1 MPQVDPTSNIEPTL
15 LSSNA
20 SRHKRVLLR
29 AAFMSGFAVLLVLA
43 AIPARDFSRALNEL
57 EAGNSGA
64 HHDYLTRERMLCK
77 IRDSMYESGNLLC
90 AYTLTDASL
99 ETRES
104 YAAQL
109 QDIRNHAT
117 AVIDSC
123 LRQSPANLQVPVR
136 NLARELE
143 NYWLVANH
151 SLNPEMGKQDQALLH
166 RTALD
171 RRAALLGVAGEVSRV
186 NEVQLRLA
194 QAEISNTFAKSRARL
209 QNFSALAIGIILL
222 LAIANIRYVS
232 RLEQNADEKYIETLR
247 YRHEL
252 KELSTSPTLTQ
263 EDQRRTVSRELHAE
277 LTQVLGALLTH
288 VQDLLDDPRTSGYA
302 RTGLQKIRALAED
315 AIRKPPKNTLLLR
328 DCAMSP
334 AFKADTPNEGVDL
347 QKER

>member
-1 MPQVDPTSNIEPTL
+1 MPQVDSTSNIEPTL
-15 LSSNA
+15 SSSKA

-29 AAFMSGFAVLLVLA
+29 AAFMLGFAVLLVLA
-43 AIPARDFSRALNEL
+43 AIPAGDFIRALNEL
-57 EAGNSGA
+57 EAGNSKA
-64 HHDYLTRERMLCK
+64 HHDYLTRERTLRK
-77 IRDSMYESGNLLC
+77 IRDSIYESGNLLR

-117 AVIDSC
+117 AAIDSC
-123 LRQSPANLQVPVR
+123 LRQSPANLQAPVR

-143 NYWLVANH
+143 NYWLAANH

-171 RRAALLGVAGEVSRV
+171 QRAALLGIAGEVRRV
-186 NEVQLRLA
+186 NELHLRLA
-194 QAEISNTFAKSRARL
+194 QAEISTTFAKSRARL

-232 RLEQNADEKYIETLR
+232 RLEQNADEKYSETLR

-252 KELSTSPTLTQ
+252 KELSKCPTLTQ
-263 EDQRRTVSRELHAE
+263 EDERRTVSREVHAE
-277 LTQVLGALLTH
+277 LTRVLGALLIH
-288 VQDLLDDPRTSGYA
+288 VQDLLDDPRPSGYA
-302 RTGLQKIRALAED
+302 RTGLKRIRALAED
-315 AIRKPPKNTLLLR
+315 AIRKSRKNTLLLR
-328 DCAMSP
+328 DCAMSSAFNP
-334 AFKADTPNEGVDL
+334 ATSNEGVDL